1 MFKTLDP
8 DMPIHGCIS
17 ILCKLILERDPSS
30 MVKLIK
36 QIIADIPDQGSLQ
49 LLNSMIDM
57 LMNANFGEVEPL

>member
-1 MFKTLDP
+1 
-8 DMPIHGCIS
+8 
-17 ILCKLILERDPSS
+17 

-49 LLNSMIDM
+49 LVNSMIDM